1 MDNTSTATRIPTPD
15 TSQPQYSTVQVNPV
29 PVYPATYQTLPAAP
43 VKTDTTPSPV
53 SSVVSSIVESIGESR
68 TASAGVL
75 GFVVV
80 STGTM
85 GANLNK
91 VTKGEM
97 SLTQAAGD
105 SLAKG
110 AIGGTAA
117 ACASAASSSLTTG
130 GVAGLAMTLAAATGA
145 SYLINRVIS

>member
-1 MDNTSTATRIPTPD
+1 MDNTSTAIPAPEP
-15 TSQPQYSTVQVNPV
+15 SGLPQYSTVQVNPV
-29 PVYPATYQTLPAAP
+29 PVYQTYPAAP
-43 VKTDTTPSPV
+43 VKTETTLQPAA
-53 SSVVSSIVESIGESR
+53 SVVSSIAASR

-75 GFVVV
+75 GFIVV

-91 VTKGEM
+91 VSKGEM

-117 ACASAASSSLTTG
+117 ACASAASTSLTSG
-130 GVAGLAMTLAAATGA
+130 GVAGLAITLAAATGV